1 MYFIKKYDMKK
12 FALFLMVVIALW
24 GCETDSS
31 DIDKKVREV
40 ASAFAEAYFNY
51 DFEEALKWV
60 TDDSEKWLRFAAT
73 NISQEDVDSLNA
85 QMKAATVE
93 ADEVSYID
101 DETLTVG
108 ITVKDFLLKDT
119 VGKPGHIENEAKY
132 NLTIVKQGRKFRVR
146 MACLPQNERRSHD

>member
-60 TDDSEKWLRFAAT
+60 TDDSEKPR
-73 NISQEDVDSLNA
+73 I
-85 QMKAATVE
+85 
-93 ADEVSYID
+93 YR
-101 DETLTVG
+101 
-108 ITVKDFLLKDT
+108 
-119 VGKPGHIENEAKY
+119 
-132 NLTIVKQGRKFRVR
+132 RKT
-146 MACLPQNERRSHD
+146 